1 MVSRPVPLTGPIA
14 PLTPV
19 PAPVGGTV
27 AARPGSAPEVSVG
40 NVGELPVLGGA
51 PVAAPSGGF
60 DASGAVTVSPGPAA
74 PVASASVLMRAAS
87 AAPSTGSVPA
97 VQRAVA
103 PGAYARAPLTR
114 TASAASRTPPGPG
127 HSAEARWRAAVA
139 SRPLESPR
147 PFPTR
152 LRPLVES
159 LTGSAQRAAY
169 TTGPA
174 TREALSAAGAVGAS
188 TGTVVHLPT
197 APTGRP
203 GPLLGVVAHEL
214 AHTRNPVSRPRFLLE
229 VPHGA
234 ADAEERAAQA
244 VGRRVQAAGD
254 QVASLGAG
262 IVGDLPVG
270 GSGRIPDLGGAA
282 RAALGGQLPDV
293 GGAAAAALG
302 GQLPDVHLPDVSLP
316 EVRLPDIALPSVPDM
331 HQAGTAMTHA
341 AAGLAGSAAGALG
354 GAVSGAV
361 GGALGGVDIDHLAD
375 VLEQRVLRQIE
386 RRGGR
391 YSGMF

>member
-1 MVSRPVPLTGPIA
+1 
-14 PLTPV
+14 
-19 PAPVGGTV
+19 
-27 AARPGSAPEVSVG
+27 
-40 NVGELPVLGGA
+40 
-51 PVAAPSGGF
+51 
-60 DASGAVTVSPGPAA
+60 
-74 PVASASVLMRAAS
+74 
-87 AAPSTGSVPA
+87 
-97 VQRAVA
+97 
-103 PGAYARAPLTR
+103 
-114 TASAASRTPPGPG
+114 
-127 HSAEARWRAAVA
+127 
-139 SRPLESPR
+139 
-147 PFPTR
+147 
-152 LRPLVES
+152 
-159 LTGSAQRAAY
+159 
-169 TTGPA
+169 
-174 TREALSAAGAVGAS
+174 AS

-293 GGAAAAALG
+293 GGAALG

-316 EVRLPDIALPSVPDM
+316 
-331 HQAGTAMTHA
+331 
-341 AAGLAGSAAGALG
+341 
-354 GAVSGAV
+354 
-361 GGALGGVDIDHLAD
+361 
-375 VLEQRVLRQIE
+375 
-386 RRGGR
+386 
-391 YSGMF
+391 